1 MVLNDY
7 QRGLLADERKLS
19 SLFEW
24 AQMLRHMKKDPIDL
38 SIGNPNLGPPR
49 NYYQALEELITESKA
64 ARSNLHGY
72 VPNRGLRGTRE
83 KIATYLTSFLRTDF
97 KCEQIFMTAGA
108 ANALDVMLRVLVEP
122 VLHFREGAPSGAGFE
137 SCKDVRPCEVVILAP
152 YFLEYRNYIE
162 KNQGRVRVAFSDQ
175 SFRLDFDEIEKN
187 ITDATRVVILNSPN
201 NPTGVLY
208 REDEL
213 EELARILETKNRE
226 FNSTICVIED
236 GSYAQVLFE
245 NSKLSSIMPFYRY
258 TFFVSSFSKSLGIA
272 GERLGYI
279 AAHPRV
285 LDSEDDWSLLQQAI
299 SVNIRMTV
307 VDAPVLQQRVVQ
319 KIGCETTVDISVY
332 QRKVLRLADTL
343 KDLGF
348 EFTYPEGAFYIFA
361 LIPEQFTDG
370 EEFQMAVQSGDEPI
384 LYIPGYAFG
393 GERYNDYVRFSVCV
407 DDRTIDRACEQLAR
421 VCRHT

>member
-7 QRGLLADERKLS
+7 QRGLIADERELS

-24 AQMLRHMKKDPIDL
+24 AQMLRHMKKNPIDL
-38 SIGNPNLGPPR
+38 SIGNPNIGPPR
-49 NYYQALEELITESKA
+49 DYYQALEELITESQTA
-64 ARSNLHGY
+64 GSNMHGY

-83 KIATYLTSFLRTDF
+83 RIAAYLTSFLQNDF
-97 KCEQIFMTAGA
+97 ECEQIFMTAGA

-122 VLHFREGAPSGAGFE
+122 VLHFKGGAPSGVRFE
-137 SCKDVRPCEVVILAP
+137 SGKEVRPSEVVILAP

-162 KNQGRVRVAFSDQ
+162 KNQGRVRVAFSDH
-175 SFRLDFDEIEKN
+175 SFRLNFDEIEKN
-187 ITDATRVVILNSPN
+187 ITDKTRVVILNSPN

-208 REDEL
+208 RGDEL
-213 EELARILETKNRE
+213 EELARILEMKNRE

-245 NSKLSSIMPFYRY
+245 NSKLPSIMPYYRY

-279 AAHPRV
+279 AAHPHV
-285 LDSEDDWSLLQQAI
+285 LDSEDDWALLKQVI

-307 VDAPVLQQRVVQ
+307 VDAPVLQQRVVE

-332 QRKVLRLADTL
+332 QRRVSRLADTL
-343 KDLGF
+343 KILGF
-348 EFTYPEGAFYIFA
+348 EFAYPEGTFYIFA
-361 LIPEQFTDG
+361 RIPKQFRDG
-370 EEFQMAVQSGDEPI
+370 EEFQKAVQLGDEPI

-407 DDRTIDRACEQLAR
+407 DDRTINRACEQLVR
-421 VCRHT
+421 VCCQS